1 MNTSKNQKLSALA
14 LCLFVSF
21 ALAVSSHAHAQS
33 KTKEK
38 PESSSAAAQNAGTP
52 SDVVRAYYTALRD
65 GRVRDAMMMSVLRP
79 AVEELSAADLAEY
92 QPDFERIKQL
102 APTDFEITGEQI
114 SGDEATVFVKTGEEG
129 KDLKVDPVYL
139 IRDHG
144 EWVVGDRES
153 AAVVKKQGK
162 KFFPEQRIAAHEQ
175 DAEDMFKRI
184 QAAEIAYS
192 LQHGGAYGDLKS
204 LVDAGFM
211 PADILGSD
219 TTGYQFTITPAADRK
234 SYTAHAEPARYN
246 HTGRLSFYM
255 DASGIQKKDAGGKV
269 VGPSA
274 SKK

>member
-1 MNTSKNQKLSALA
+1 MNTSINLKLHALA
-14 LCLFVSF
+14 LCLFVSP
-21 ALAVSSHAHAQS
+21 ACASQAVAQS
-33 KTKEK
+33 KSKEK
-38 PESSSAAAQNAGTP
+38 SDANSAAAAQAAASP

-79 AVEELSAADLAEY
+79 AVEGLSAAELAEY

-102 APTDFEITGEQI
+102 APTDFQITGEQI

-139 IRDHG
+139 IRDRG
-144 EWVVGDRES
+144 EWVVGDRDS

-162 KFFPEQRIAAHEQ
+162 KFFPEQRIAAHEA
-175 DAEDMFKRI
+175 DAEDMLKRI
-184 QAAEIAYS
+184 QAAEVAYS
-192 LQHGGAYGDLKS
+192 LQHGGAFGDLKS

-211 PADILGSD
+211 PADILGSE
-219 TTGYQFTITPAADRK
+219 TTGYQFTITPAAGGK

-255 DASGIQKKDAGGKV
+255 DAGGIQKKDVGGKPI
-269 VGPSA
+269 GPSA
-274 SKK
+274 PKK

>member
-1 MNTSKNQKLSALA
+1 MNRSKNQKLRALA

-21 ALAVSSHAHAQS
+21 ALAVSSHAQS

-38 PESSSAAAQNAGTP
+38 PDSSSAAAQNAGTP

-139 IRDHG
+139 IRDRG
-144 EWVVGDRES
+144 EWIVGDRES